1 MAKWRVVVLRMAR
14 GALLG
19 ALLST
24 TFSLTC
30 RSREYVADSTVLFS
44 LPADAG
50 APGLLRQV
58 VGSLGQAV
66 PVGGD
71 MPINSYA
78 AVLRSRRVYL
88 AAARATGVQK
98 WLGLPHEDQVVK
110 WMRGAVTVQLQPDQT
125 IVVAARTSGTPSVQS
140 PRDLLDRAQAN
151 KRDRGARQM
160 AANLVQSVMGQMAQL
175 EDEFQLDAI
184 KSRVTARRE
193 RLAQEEKHL
202 ADLVRQLLASQRAT
216 LTVDPD
222 ATLQALNIQYTAEQ
236 KNLLD
241 VQAQLDAQRRRR
253 AELVTQMQRE
263 LRGMDRL
270 PSEYPV
276 LSQARER
283 RRLALSA
290 YLKATGTYG
299 QESSQVQAAKLDLRR
314 AQDELAGQ
322 VASFR
327 SGMIPELLQVDV
339 EVASLQAAQS
349 FHQRT
354 LRRMEGQLSRMPAAL
369 LPVKSLALEVEAQRK
384 SIELVR
390 QQVLEAEG
398 QLLDRGNRWKVLDE
412 ANPPRIKSGP
422 STTLA
427 LVAGFFFGA
436 MLMSGP
442 ILGYLYNVL
451 FEPADASAEP
461 TA

>member
-1 MAKWRVVVLRMAR
+1 
-14 GALLG
+14 
-19 ALLST
+19 
-24 TFSLTC
+24 
-30 RSREYVADSTVLFS
+30 
-44 LPADAG
+44 
-50 APGLLRQV
+50 
-58 VGSLGQAV
+58 
-66 PVGGD
+66 
-71 MPINSYA
+71 
-78 AVLRSRRVYL
+78 
-88 AAARATGVQK
+88 
-98 WLGLPHEDQVVK
+98 
-110 WMRGAVTVQLQPDQT
+110 
-125 IVVAARTSGTPSVQS
+125 
-140 PRDLLDRAQAN
+140 
-151 KRDRGARQM
+151 
-160 AANLVQSVMGQMAQL
+160 
-175 EDEFQLDAI
+175 
-184 KSRVTARRE
+184 
-193 RLAQEEKHL
+193 
-202 ADLVRQLLASQRAT
+202 
-216 LTVDPD
+216 
-222 ATLQALNIQYTAEQ
+222 
-236 KNLLD
+236 
-241 VQAQLDAQRRRR
+241 
-253 AELVTQMQRE
+253 
-263 LRGMDRL
+263 
-270 PSEYPV
+270 
-276 LSQARER
+276 
-283 RRLALSA
+283 
-290 YLKATGTYG
+290 
-299 QESSQVQAAKLDLRR
+299 
-314 AQDELAGQ
+314 LAGQ

-354 LRRMEGQLSRMPAAL
+354 LRRMEGELSRMPAAL